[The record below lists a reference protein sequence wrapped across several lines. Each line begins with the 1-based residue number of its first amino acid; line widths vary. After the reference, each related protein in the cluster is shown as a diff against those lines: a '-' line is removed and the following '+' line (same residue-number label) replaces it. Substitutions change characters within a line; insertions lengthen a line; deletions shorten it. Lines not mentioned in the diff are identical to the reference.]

1 VAFGDKASGPNHV
14 LPTSGSARD
23 TGGLSVHKYMKV
35 VTWQRATRDGSRR
48 VAEATA
54 RISRL
59 EGMEAHARTADIRLR
74 KCFPDERFDLGVP
87 SRSAAATKCPT
98 IFVIFSCAAEASVIL
113 SVSLG
118 FNGKDTP
125 MPIKPVIPALV
136 AFSVLGTSALAQE
149 LNLYSSRHYDT
160 DERLYSEFE
169 ETTGITINRIEG
181 KADELIARMQAEG
194 ANSPADVLLT
204 VDASRLARA
213 KAAGLLAAVDS
224 EVLEARIPD
233 HLQDVDNEWF
243 GFSTRARIIFHDRS
257 DVSNPPRTYADLASP
272 EYRGMICI
280 RSSTNVYMQTL
291 LAAIITHEG
300 EDAAKTW
307 ARAVMDNFA
316 RDPQGGDTD
325 QLRGIV
331 SGECEIA
338 VSNTY
343 YFARSIR
350 TDVSALS
357 EGRDMIGWV
366 FPDQD
371 GNGAHVNVSGGGVAR
386 HAPNRDN
393 AVMFLEYLASD
404 GAQAYFS
411 AGNDEYPAV
420 EDVQIAASIATLGT
434 FKGDDVNLA
443 EVTGN
448 VPVAQR
454 IYNEVGWE

>member
-1 VAFGDKASGPNHV
+1 MVTRPII
-14 LPTSGSARD
+14 PTLAAILILATQSA
-23 TGGLSVHKYMKV
+23 
-35 VTWQRATRDGSRR
+35 
-48 VAEATA
+48 
-54 RISRL
+54 
-59 EGMEAHARTADIRLR
+59 
-74 KCFPDERFDLGVP
+74 
-87 SRSAAATKCPT
+87 
-98 IFVIFSCAAEASVIL
+98 
-113 SVSLG
+113 
-118 FNGKDTP
+118 
-125 MPIKPVIPALV
+125 
-136 AFSVLGTSALAQE
+136 AQE

-160 DERLYSEFE
+160 DERLYSSFE
-169 ETTGITINRIEG
+169 EMTGITINRIEG

-194 ANSPADVLLT
+194 MNSPADVLLT
-204 VDASRLARA
+204 VDVSRLARA
-213 KAAGLLAAVDS
+213 KAAGLLAPVSS
-224 EVLEARIPD
+224 EVLEARIPE
-233 HLQDVDNEWF
+233 HLQDAENEWF
-243 GFSTRARIIFHDRS
+243 GFSTRARIIFHDRN
-257 DVSNPPRTYADLASP
+257 DVSNPPQTYADLASP

-300 EDAAKTW
+300 EDAARGW
-307 ARAVMDNFA
+307 AAAVKDNFA

-350 TDVSALS
+350 TGVRGLS
-357 EGRDMIGWV
+357 EGRDMIGWT

-404 GAQAYFS
+404 SAQEYFS
-411 AGNDEYPAV
+411 AGNDEYPVVDGVSVATSV
-420 EDVQIAASIATLGT
+420 AALGT
-434 FKGDDVNLA
+434 FSGDDVSLSDVA
-443 EVTGN
+443 GN